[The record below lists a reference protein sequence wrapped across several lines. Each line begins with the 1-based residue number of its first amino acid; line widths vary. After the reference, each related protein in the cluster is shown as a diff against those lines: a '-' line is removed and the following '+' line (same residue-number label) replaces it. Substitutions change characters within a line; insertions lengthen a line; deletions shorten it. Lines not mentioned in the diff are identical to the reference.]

1 MKQTNEKMKKWI
13 LGAAVMTCISL
24 GLSAQH
30 QKKNSRELSA
40 SERAEKMS
48 NRMAEELKLTEEQ
61 KKQVS
66 KVVLDNANRQEE
78 LIQKRKAEFEAQK
91 EYRMDQEKKIG
102 AILTE
107 EQKMIWEQ
115 RKESRQH
122 RDAHPG
128 SGKYHDRGAPRFRR
142 GR

>member
-1 MKQTNEKMKKWI
+1 
-13 LGAAVMTCISL
+13 MTCISL

-30 QKKNSRELSA
+30 QKNHARDLSA
-40 SERAEKMS
+40 SDRAEKMS

-66 KVVLDNANRQEE
+66 KVVLENTNTQDEF
-78 LIQKRKAEFEAQK
+78 IQKRKVAFEAQK
-91 EYRMDQEKKIG
+91 KFRMEQEKKIA

-115 RKESRQH
+115 RKEAQNRQMNGHAGEGHKRHSKGNSR
-122 RDAHPG
+122 
-128 SGKYHDRGAPRFRR
+128 SRR

>member
-1 MKQTNEKMKKWI
+1 MKKWI

-30 QKKNSRELSA
+30 QKKNFRELSA
-40 SERAEKMS
+40 LECAEKMS

-66 KVVLDNANRQEE
+66 KVVLENATRQEE
-78 LIQKRKAEFEAQK
+78 LIQKRKEEFEAQK
-91 EYRMDQEKKIG
+91 KFRMEQEKKIA
-102 AILTE
+102 AILSE
-107 EQKMIWEQ
+107 EQKTIWEQ
-115 RKESRQH
+115 RKEALKQRMTGHAGVGHERHSRG
-122 RDAHPG
+122 RL
-128 SGKYHDRGAPRFRR
+128 RFRG

>member
-1 MKQTNEKMKKWI
+1 MKKWI
-13 LGAAVMTCISL
+13 LGAAVLTCISL

-30 QKKNSRELSA
+30 QKKNFRELSA
-40 SERAEKMS
+40 LERAEKMS
-48 NRMAEELKLTEEQ
+48 NRMAEELKLTEQQ

-66 KVVLDNANRQEE
+66 KVALENATRQEE

-91 EYRMDQEKKIG
+91 QFKIEQDKKIA

-107 EQKMIWEQ
+107 EQKVIWEQ
-115 RKESRQH
+115 RKDALRQRMNGQPGEGHERHSR
-122 RDAHPG
+122 G
-128 SGKYHDRGAPRFRR
+128 GPRFRR

>member
-1 MKQTNEKMKKWI
+1 MKKWI

-30 QKKNSRELSA
+30 QKKNFRELSA

-48 NRMAEELKLTEEQ
+48 NRMAEELKLTDEQ
-61 KKQVS
+61 RKQVS
-66 KVVLDNANRQEE
+66 KVVLENATRQEE

-91 EYRMDQEKKIG
+91 NYRLEQEKKIS

-107 EQKMIWEQ
+107 EQKVIWEQ
-115 RKESRQH
+115 RKEALKQRMGGRGEEGHERH
-122 RDAHPG
+122 RMG
-128 SGKYHDRGAPRFRR
+128 RPRYRR
-142 GR
+142 GH

>member
-1 MKQTNEKMKKWI
+1 MKKWI
-13 LGAAVMTCISL
+13 LGAVVLTCISL

-30 QKKNSRELSA
+30 QKKNYRELSA
-40 SERAEKMS
+40 TARAEKMS
-48 NRMAEELKLTEEQ
+48 DRLVEALNLTEEQ
-61 KKQVS
+61 QKQVTQ
-66 KVVLDNANRQEE
+66 VLLENTKRQEE

-91 EYRMDQEKKIG
+91 KYRLEQEKKIE

-107 EQKMIWEQ
+107 EQKTIWEQ

-122 RDAHPG
+122 REGHPARG
-128 SGKYHDRGAPRFRR
+128 EHHDKRGPRFRR

>member
-1 MKQTNEKMKKWI
+1 MKKWI

-30 QKKNSRELSA
+30 QKKNFRELSA

-66 KVVLDNANRQEE
+66 KVVLENATRQEE
-78 LIQKRKAEFEAQK
+78 LMQKRKAEFEAQK
-91 EYRMDQEKKIG
+91 GYRMEQDKKIA

-107 EQKMIWEQ
+107 EQKTIWEQ
-115 RKESRQH
+115 RKEAMRTRGNDHSRGGHTQGG
-122 RDAHPG
+122 R
-128 SGKYHDRGAPRFRR
+128 PRFRR

>member
-1 MKQTNEKMKKWI
+1 MKKWI

-30 QKKNSRELSA
+30 QKKNFRELSA

-48 NRMAEELKLTEEQ
+48 DRMAEELKLTDEQ
-61 KKQVS
+61 RKQVS
-66 KVVLDNANRQEE
+66 KVVLENATRQEE

-91 EYRMDQEKKIG
+91 NYRLEQEKKIS

-107 EQKMIWEQ
+107 EQKVIWEQ
-115 RKESRQH
+115 RKEALKQRMGGRGEEGHERH
-122 RDAHPG
+122 RMG
-128 SGKYHDRGAPRFRR
+128 RPRYRR
-142 GR
+142 GH

>member
-1 MKQTNEKMKKWI
+1 MKKWI
-13 LGAAVMTCISL
+13 LGAAVLTCISL

-30 QKKNSRELSA
+30 QKKNFRELSA
-40 SERAEKMS
+40 AERAEKMS
-48 NRMAEELKLTEEQ
+48 DRMAEELKLTDEQ
-61 KKQVS
+61 RKQVS
-66 KVVLDNANRQEE
+66 KVVLENAMRQEE

-91 EYRMDQEKKIG
+91 NYRLEQEKKIT

-115 RKESRQH
+115 RKEALKH
-122 RDAHPG
+122 RMDGQGEEGHERYPRVRA
-128 SGKYHDRGAPRFRR
+128 RFRR

>member
-1 MKQTNEKMKKWI
+1 MKKWI
-13 LGAAVMTCISL
+13 LGAAVLTCISL

-30 QKKNSRELSA
+30 QKKNFRELSA
-40 SERAEKMS
+40 LERAEKMS
-48 NRMAEELKLTEEQ
+48 NRMVEELKLTEQQ

-66 KVVLDNANRQEE
+66 KVALENATRQEE

-91 EYRMDQEKKIG
+91 QFKIEQDKKIA

-107 EQKMIWEQ
+107 EQKVIWEQ
-115 RKESRQH
+115 RKDALRQRMNGQPGEGHERYSR
-122 RDAHPG
+122 G
-128 SGKYHDRGAPRFRR
+128 GPRFRR

>member
-1 MKQTNEKMKKWI
+1 MKKSI
-13 LGAAVMTCISL
+13 LISAVMTCISL

-30 QKKNSRELSA
+30 QKKNFRELSA
-40 SERAEKMS
+40 AERAEKMGD
-48 NRMAEELKLTEEQ
+48 RMAEELKLTDEQ
-61 KKQVS
+61 RKQVS
-66 KVVLDNANRQEE
+66 KVVLENAMRQEE

-91 EYRMDQEKKIG
+91 KYRLEQEKKIT

-115 RKESRQH
+115 RKEALKH
-122 RDAHPG
+122 RMDGQGEEGHERYP
-128 SGKYHDRGAPRFRR
+128 RGRARVRR

>member
-1 MKQTNEKMKKWI
+1 MKKLI
-13 LGAAVMTCISL
+13 LGAAIMTFVSL
-24 GLSAQH
+24 GLAAQH
-30 QKKNSRELSA
+30 QKKNFRELSA

-66 KVVLDNANRQEE
+66 KVVLENATRQEE

-91 EYRMDQEKKIG
+91 GYRLEQEKKIA

-107 EQKMIWEQ
+107 EQKTIWEQ
-115 RKESRQH
+115 RKGAMRSR
-122 RDAHPG
+122 G
-128 SGKYHDRGAPRFRR
+128 
-142 GR
+142 

>member
-1 MKQTNEKMKKWI
+1 MKKWI

-30 QKKNSRELSA
+30 QKKDFRELSVA
-40 SERAEKMS
+40 ERAEKMS
-48 NRMAEELKLTEEQ
+48 NRMAEELKLTDDQ
-61 KKQVS
+61 RKQVS
-66 KVVLDNANRQEE
+66 KVVLENATKQEE
-78 LIQKRKAEFEAQK
+78 LAQKRKVEMEAQK
-91 EYRMDQEKKIG
+91 KYRMEQEKKIA

-107 EQKMIWEQ
+107 EQKKIWEQ

-122 RDAHPG
+122 GDAHSERG
-128 SGKYHDRGAPRFRR
+128 EHHDRRGPRFRG

>member
-1 MKQTNEKMKKWI
+1 MKKWI

-30 QKKNSRELSA
+30 QKKNFRELSA

-48 NRMAEELKLTEEQ
+48 NRMAEELKLTDEQ
-61 KKQVS
+61 RKQVS
-66 KVVLDNANRQEE
+66 KVVLENATRQEE

-91 EYRMDQEKKIG
+91 EYRIRQEKKIS

-107 EQKMIWEQ
+107 EQKVIWEQ
-115 RKESRQH
+115 RKEALKQRMGGRGEEGHERH
-122 RDAHPG
+122 RMG
-128 SGKYHDRGAPRFRR
+128 RPRYRR
-142 GR
+142 GH